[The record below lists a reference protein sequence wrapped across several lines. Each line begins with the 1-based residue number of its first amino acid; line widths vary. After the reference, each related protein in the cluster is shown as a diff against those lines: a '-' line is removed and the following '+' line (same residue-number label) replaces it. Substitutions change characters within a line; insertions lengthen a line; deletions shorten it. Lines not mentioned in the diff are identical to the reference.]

1 MMKKSKRLRL
11 NSEPKPWNNHKKAE
25 KEKVTIETVR
35 KMALETIFETK
46 NPRK

>member
-11 NSEPKPWNNHKKAE
+11 NSEPKPWNNIKKAE

-35 KMALETIFETK
+35 KMANF
-46 NPRK
+46 